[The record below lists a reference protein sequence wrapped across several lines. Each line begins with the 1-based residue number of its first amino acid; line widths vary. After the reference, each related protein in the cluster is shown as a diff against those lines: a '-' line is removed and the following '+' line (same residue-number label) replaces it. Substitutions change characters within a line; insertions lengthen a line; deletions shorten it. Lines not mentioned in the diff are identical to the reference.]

1 MRRRRKTFKQSQ
13 DVVETL
19 TSALESSAPIT
30 IGKGDNNQRFIEC
43 MVDGINSTA
52 LKHYPMHI
60 YSDLPTKLEDVWTQ
74 LRKRKISTF
83 MDYISS
89 FSTQDNQIIFLT
101 KRSANTQLDYI
112 VITTGKKY
120 DIYRRSIYKNYNINK
135 VI

>member
-1 MRRRRKTFKQSQ
+1 MRRTRKTFKQSQ

-19 TSALESSAPIT
+19 TSALESTAPIT
-30 IGKGDNNQRFIEC
+30 IGRGDNNQRFIEC
-43 MVDGINSTA
+43 QVDGINSTS

-60 YSDLPTKLEDVWTQ
+60 YSDLPNRLEDVWTQ
-74 LRKRKISTF
+74 MRKRKVSTF

-112 VITTGKKY
+112 VITTKKKY
-120 DIYRRSIYKNYNINK
+120 DIYRRSIYRNYNINK

>member
-1 MRRRRKTFKQSQ
+1 MRRTRKTFKQSQ

-19 TSALESSAPIT
+19 TSALESTAPIT

-43 MVDGINSTA
+43 QVDGINSTS

-60 YSDLPTKLEDVWTQ
+60 YSDLPNRLEDVWTQ
-74 LRKRKISTF
+74 MRKRKISTF
-83 MDYISS
+83 MEYISS
-89 FSTQDNQIIFLT
+89 FSTKGNEIIFLT

-120 DIYRRSIYKNYNINK
+120 DIYRRSIYRNYNINK

>member
-1 MRRRRKTFKQSQ
+1 MRRTRKTFKQSQ

-19 TSALESSAPIT
+19 TSALESTAPIT
-30 IGKGDNNQRFIEC
+30 IGKGDNNQRFIKC
-43 MVDGINSTA
+43 QVDGINSTS

-60 YSDLPTKLEDVWTQ
+60 YSDLPQRLEDIWTQ
-74 LRKRKISTF
+74 MRKRKVSTF

-89 FSTQDNQIIFLT
+89 FSKQDNQIIFLT

-112 VITTGKKY
+112 VITTKKKY
-120 DIYRRSIYKNYNINK
+120 DIYRHSMYRNYNINK

>member
-1 MRRRRKTFKQSQ
+1 MRRTRKTFKQSQ

-19 TSALESSAPIT
+19 TSALESTAPIT
-30 IGKGDNNQRFIEC
+30 IGRGDNNQRFIEC
-43 MVDGINSTA
+43 QVDGINSTS

-60 YSDLPTKLEDVWTQ
+60 YSDLPNRLEDVWTQ
-74 LRKRKISTF
+74 MRKRKVSTF

-120 DIYRRSIYKNYNINK
+120 DIYRDSIYRNYNINK

>member
-1 MRRRRKTFKQSQ
+1 MRRTRKTFKQSQ

-19 TSALESSAPIT
+19 TSALESTAPIT
-30 IGKGDNNQRFIEC
+30 IGRGDNNQRFIEC
-43 MVDGINSTA
+43 QVDGINSTS

-60 YSDLPTKLEDVWTQ
+60 YSDLPNRLEDVWTQ
-74 LRKRKISTF
+74 MRKRKVSTF

-89 FSTQDNQIIFLT
+89 FSEKGNEIIFLT

-120 DIYRRSIYKNYNINK
+120 DIYRDSIYRNYNINK

>member
-1 MRRRRKTFKQSQ
+1 MRRTRKTFKQSQ

-19 TSALESSAPIT
+19 TSALESNAPIT
-30 IGKGDNNQRFIEC
+30 IGRGDNNQRFIEC
-43 MVDGINSTA
+43 QVDGINSTS

-60 YSDLPTKLEDVWTQ
+60 YSDLPQRLEDVWTQ
-74 LRKRKISTF
+74 MRKRKVSTF

-101 KRSANTQLDYI
+101 KRSTNTQLDYI
-112 VITTGKKY
+112 VITTAKKY
-120 DIYRRSIYKNYNINK
+120 DIYRDSIYRNYNINK